1 LTEKY
6 GEKRLFVVTTNI
18 LERIIFPFKQKVL
31 LRKWSVAVLSKISNT
46 LNALSSKKPLK
57 YILYLSAII
66 VFFAIILVP
75 PIIGIVIKAPAMQS
89 FLNQPKLVDSAVV
102 SISNSFVIA
111 LIVAALDLI
120 AGVPLAWLITR
131 GKSRWL
137 SVLDTFADIPFV
149 VPTAALGYS
158 ILLFWSSSGGVSS
171 LFGYSLVSPGWLLVL
186 LLHFTFSFPVV
197 VRVIVGSLLDY
208 KMEYERASRTLGAP
222 PLTASRTV
230 TFPIIK
236 PSLIAAFSLAFARS
250 LSETGATFI
259 VAGLVFQNGPVFIQ
273 NLKNQF
279 TTGLPVTITQATYEG
294 GTVFASAILIVVS
307 LIIFALIRIIGQKLT
322 LPFGKGL
329 PMFEKKLSYKKAA
342 WSRNTIALVVF
353 LFIVLLPSLFVALPA
368 FQAIATGNTLSQTFT
383 GQGVWLSY
391 WQSLALSYG
400 LAAIVTVLGILAGIP
415 MAIMISRKIVGK
427 IPTTIL
433 DLLINVP
440 LIVPSI
446 ALGVSLKFF
455 WQGIPGI
462 PDLLLLVFAHL
473 AITYPYFV
481 RSMSAAMERI
491 NVDME
496 EAARTLGARP
506 FTVFKTIV
514 LPITKYS
521 ILSGAIIV
529 FTRSVSETG
538 ATLAVTTRLQTAPVL
553 LVNWV
558 NSIRGVDSA
567 IAGVN
572 ELTVGLACGLLI
584 LFSFIILLFLRLLTR
599 KGKV

>member
-1 LTEKY
+1 MSETY
-6 GEKRLFVVTTNI
+6 SQQRSG
-18 LERIIFPFKQKVL
+18 
-31 LRKWSVAVLSKISNT
+31 AVFSKLWNT
-46 LNALSSKKPLK
+46 LNYLSSKKHLK
-57 YILYLSAII
+57 YTLYLSAILI
-66 VFFAIILVP
+66 FFIIILIP
-75 PIIGIVIKAPAMQS
+75 PIIGILLKFGTVQNV
-89 FLNQPKLVDSAVV
+89 LNQPALMNTALN
-102 SISNSFVIA
+102 SIQNSFIIA
-111 LIVAALDLI
+111 LLVAALDVL

-137 SVLDTFADIPFV
+137 SILDTFADIPFV

-158 ILLFWSSSGGVSS
+158 ILLFWSSTGGISS
-171 LFGYSLVSPGWLLVL
+171 LFGYSLISPGWLLVM

-197 VRVIVGSLLDY
+197 VRVVVGAMLDY

-259 VAGLVFQNGPVFIQ
+259 VAGAFINGPVFIQ
-273 NLKNQF
+273 DLKNQF
-279 TTGLPVTITQATYEG
+279 TTGLPTPISQVTYEG
-294 GTVFASAILIVVS
+294 GTVFASIILIVVS
-307 LIIFALIRIIGQKLT
+307 LVIFGLIRFLGQKLT

-329 PMFEKKLSYKKAA
+329 PLVERKLSYKKPA
-342 WSRNTIALVVF
+342 WTRNGIALFVF
-353 LFIVLLPSLFVALPA
+353 LFIVLIPSLFVALPA
-368 FQAIATGNTLSQTFT
+368 FQAVATGNTLAQAFT
-383 GQGVWLSY
+383 GQSIWSSF
-391 WQSLALSYG
+391 WQSLLLSYG
-400 LAAIVTVLGILAGIP
+400 LGAIVTVLGIITGIP
-415 MAIMISRKIVGK
+415 MAILIARKTFGK
-427 IPTTIL
+427 FPSAIL
-433 DLLINVP
+433 DTLINVP

-446 ALGVSLKFF
+446 ALGISLKFF

-462 PDLLLLVFAHL
+462 PEFLLLVFAHL
-473 AITYPYFV
+473 SITYPYFV

-491 NVDME
+491 NLDME
-496 EAARTLGARP
+496 EAARTLGAKP
-506 FTVFKTIV
+506 FTVFRTIV

-538 ATLAVTTRLQTAPVL
+538 ATLAVTTKLETAPVL

-558 NSIRGVDSA
+558 NSVRGIIPK

-572 ELTVGLACGLLI
+572 ELTVGLACGFLI
-584 LFSFIILLFLRLLTR
+584 LFSFIILLVLRLLTR
-599 KGKV
+599 KGQV

>member
-1 LTEKY
+1 M
-6 GEKRLFVVTTNI
+6 F
-18 LERIIFPFKQKVL
+18 
-31 LRKWSVAVLSKISNT
+31 SKISNT
-46 LNALSSKKPLK
+46 LNRLSSKKPLK
-57 YILYLSAII
+57 YTLYLSAII
-66 VFFAIILVP
+66 IFFAIILVP

-89 FLNQPKLVDSAVV
+89 FLNQPKLVNSAWI

-111 LIVAALDLI
+111 LIVAALDLL

-131 GKSRWL
+131 GKSKWL
-137 SVLDTFADIPFV
+137 SVLDTLADIPFV

-158 ILLFWSSSGGVSS
+158 ILLFWSSSGGISS
-171 LFGYSLVSPGWLLVL
+171 LFSYSLVSPGWLLVM

-259 VAGLVFQNGPVFIQ
+259 VAGLFFQNGPVFIQ

-279 TTGLPVTITQATYEG
+279 TTGLPAPITQATYEG

-307 LIIFALIRIIGQKLT
+307 LVIFGLIRFLGQKLT
-322 LPFGKGL
+322 LPFGRGL
-329 PMFEKKLSYKKAA
+329 PLFEKKLSYKKAA

-353 LFIVLLPSLFVALPA
+353 FFIVLLPSLFVALPA
-368 FQAIATGNTLSQTFT
+368 FQAVSTGNILSHAFT
-383 GQGVWLSY
+383 GQGVWSSY
-391 WQSLALSYG
+391 WQSLALSYS

-415 MAIMISRKIVGK
+415 MAIMISRKTFGK
-427 IPTTIL
+427 VPTTIL

-462 PDLLLLVFAHL
+462 PDFLLLVFAHL

-481 RSMSAAMERI
+481 RSMAAAMERI
-491 NVDME
+491 NVEME

-538 ATLAVTTRLQTAPVL
+538 ATLAVTSKLQTAPVL
-553 LVNWV
+553 LVSWV
-558 NSIRGVDSA
+558 NSIRGVGSA

-584 LFSFIILLFLRLLTR
+584 LFSFIILLVLRLLTR